1 MKRHAFIYTLA
12 ALALMT
18 VLTACAD
25 DSLYTFDRG
34 DDQPVKKNISLT
46 EAQQQMRNNNN
57 DFACNLFRTIYEQ
70 NDQEA
75 SIVLSPIS
83 VSYVLGMLNCGASGN
98 TRTQITDVL
107 GLGTSS
113 QEINE
118 YFKKMIDEAPG
129 VDPNVTV
136 KIANCIEANSA
147 KGITLDPEY
156 QAEMQKYYHAEIGS
170 LDFGLGSSLDHINN
184 WCNTHTDGMIPNIL
198 DELNVD
204 AVMYLLNAVYFKASW
219 TEKFDPNETRD
230 TDFTKQDGTTVKR
243 PIMHLKTNA
252 VFGMNDLCM
261 MLRLPYGSNGYSM
274 YVLLPNEGK
283 TVDDIIQSLSAQWLM
298 QQQATEMATRV
309 VDILMPR
316 FTASNETYL
325 EAPLSALG
333 MPLAFDGFLAEFP
346 NMAQGRNL
354 FVSKMKQKAKIEVNE
369 EGTKAAAVT
378 IVETRTWS
386 SSNPTV
392 WKFHATRPFV
402 YYIMEEST
410 QSIFFMGTY
419 CGD

>member
-1 MKRHAFIYTLA
+1 MKRYTIINTLA
-12 ALALMT
+12 AVALT
-18 VLTACAD
+18 TFLTACAND
-25 DSLYTFDRG
+25 AFFTFDNG
-34 DDQPVKKNISLT
+34 EEQPVKKNISLT
-46 EAQQQMRNNNN
+46 EAQQQMRDNNN
-57 DFACNLFRTIYEQ
+57 DFACNLFRTIYEM
-70 NDQEA
+70 NNKD
-75 SIVLSPIS
+75 SSMVLSPIS
-83 VSYVLGMLNCGASGN
+83 VSYVLGMLNCGADGN
-98 TRTQITDVL
+98 TRAQITDVL
-107 GLGTSS
+107 GLGTSL

-118 YFKKMIDEAPG
+118 YFKKMIDEAPV
-129 VDPNVTV
+129 VDPKVTV

-147 KGITLDPEY
+147 MDITLVPEY
-156 QAEMQKYYHAEIGS
+156 QDNMQKYYDAEIGS
-170 LDFGLGSSLDHINN
+170 LDFSLSSSLNYINN
-184 WCNTHTDGMIPNIL
+184 WCNTHTNGMIPTIL
-198 DELNVD
+198 DELHQD
-204 AVMYLLNAVYFKASW
+204 AVAYLLNAVYFKATW
-219 TEKFDPNETRD
+219 TEKFDSKETRD
-230 TDFTKQDGTTVKR
+230 MDFTKQDGTTVKR

-252 VFGMNDLCM
+252 VYGQNDLCK

-283 TVDDIIQSLSAQWLM
+283 TVDDIIESISAETLK
-298 QQQATEMATRV
+298 QQQTKQMTTCA

-316 FTASNETYL
+316 FTTSDMTKL

-333 MPLAFDGFLAEFP
+333 MPQAFTPFAEFP

-354 FVSKMKQKAKIEVNE
+354 YVSKMLQKAKIEVNE

-378 IVETRTWS
+378 VVETRTWS

>member
-18 VLTACAD
+18 FLTACAD

-46 EAQQQMRNNNN
+46 EAQQQMRDNNN
-57 DFACNLFRTIYEQ
+57 DFACNLFRTIYEM
-70 NDQEA
+70 NNKDS

-83 VSYVLGMLNCGASGN
+83 VSYVLGMLNCGADGN
-98 TRTQITDVL
+98 TRAQITDVL
-107 GLGTSS
+107 GLGTSL

-118 YFKKMIDEAPG
+118 YFKKMIDEAPV
-129 VDPNVTV
+129 VDPKVTV

-147 KGITLDPEY
+147 MDITLIPEY
-156 QAEMQKYYHAEIGS
+156 QANMQKYYDAEIGS
-170 LDFGLGSSLDHINN
+170 LDFSLRSSLDHINN
-184 WCNTHTDGMIPNIL
+184 WCNTHTNGMIPTIL
-198 DELNVD
+198 DELHQD
-204 AVMYLLNAVYFKASW
+204 AVAYLLNAVYFKATW
-219 TEKFDPNETRD
+219 TEKFDSKETRD
-230 TDFTKQDGTTVKR
+230 MDFTKQDGTTVKR

-252 VFGMNDLCM
+252 VYGQNDLCK

-283 TVDDIIQSLSAQWLM
+283 TVDDIIESISAETLK
-298 QQQATEMATRV
+298 QQQTKQMTTCA

-316 FTASNETYL
+316 FTTSDMTKL

-333 MPLAFDGFLAEFP
+333 MPQAFTPFAEFP

-354 FVSKMKQKAKIEVNE
+354 YVSKMLQKAKIEVNE

-378 IVETRTWS
+378 VVETRTWS